1 MDLQGLVEAS
11 NKKGT
16 ATEEKSVDG
25 NEIYAS
31 LVFIQNAIQNLKTQQ
46 NERNKNYEDNNQKL
60 NLKIN
65 NCFANLQKSISA
77 VPVQTQTLTVSEI
90 KEIIKGLQDIE
101 KSALNMCNEL
111 QVSRNKVQEA
121 IMALKFIIF
130 PMFNYNFNM
139 LSLVFLLRVGL

>member
-1 MDLQGLVEAS
+1 MDLQGLVKAS

-46 NERNKNYEDNNQKL
+46 NEQNKNYEDNNQKL

-101 KSALNMCNEL
+101 KSELNMCNEL

-121 IMALKFIIF
+121 IMALKFII
-130 PMFNYNFNM
+130 
-139 LSLVFLLRVGL
+139 LLTPVCLITILICYHWFFY

>member
-1 MDLQGLVEAS
+1 MDLQVLVKAS

-46 NERNKNYEDNNQKL
+46 NEQNKNYEDNNQKL

-101 KSALNMCNEL
+101 KSELNMCNEL

-121 IMALKFIIF
+121 IMALKFII
-130 PMFNYNFNM
+130 
-139 LSLVFLLRVGL
+139 LLTPVCLITILICYHWFFY